1 MRAERLA
8 ARSRAITFF
17 VFLHLPLGLF
27 SLFYPLVLDEVID
40 TTGILFLFCLWFYF
54 FGDLC
59 TARRAQTAGSSF
71 LLGSAAV
78 GAFTIYSFYYFLSK
92 VRDLYLFLD
101 CTCSYIR
108 NVILLL
114 ERNEREKKE
123 SGELKSKTN
132 GHGFTI
138 TLSQPCGYWANSC
151 TPPKHPFWVFR

>member
-17 VFLHLPLGLF
+17 VFLHLPFGLF
-27 SLFYPLVLDEVID
+27 SLFHPLVLDEVI
-40 TTGILFLFCLWFYF
+40 IFLFCLWFYF

-71 LLGSAAV
+71 LLGSAAAV
-78 GAFTIYSFYYFLSK
+78 GAFTIYSSYYFLSK
-92 VRDLYLFLD
+92 FRDLYLFLD

-108 NVILLL
+108 NVILL
-114 ERNEREKKE
+114 EGKESKKKRK

-138 TLSQPCGYWANSC
+138 ILSQPCGYWMKSC
-151 TPPKHPFWVFR
+151 TPKHPFWVFR